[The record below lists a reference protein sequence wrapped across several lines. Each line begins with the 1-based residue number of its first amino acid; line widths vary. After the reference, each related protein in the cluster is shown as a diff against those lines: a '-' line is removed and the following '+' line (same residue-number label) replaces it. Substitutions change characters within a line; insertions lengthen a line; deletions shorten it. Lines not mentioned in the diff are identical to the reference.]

1 MKKGIAGRIA
11 GAFIDSKLTPL
22 LLVAALLVGAFGTL
36 NTPREEE
43 PQIVVPL
50 VDIFIPYP
58 GAAPRE
64 VEERITKPLE
74 KIISQIPGVEYI
86 YSMSRQDFAVV
97 SVRYF
102 VGENMEESLV
112 KLWATILKHMDRK
125 PPGVEFPLLKTTSID
140 DVPVLTLTLWSDRY
154 DAYGLRRVAAELA
167 DEIKKIDN
175 VSEVGIE
182 GGLRRQVRVVL
193 DQAKLE
199 AHGIAPLQVAEQIRS
214 ANRQLT
220 SGSFQRLN
228 AEYIVR
234 TGDFLRSAED
244 VAGLVVGVS
253 GSHPVYLRDVAE
265 VLDGPEEVDNYVF
278 YGIGPAAR
286 AGGGEESGRHGLSG
300 SGADPGEEYP
310 AVTLAVAKRKGS
322 DAMRVS
328 TEVMRKVE
336 ALRGG
341 LIPPDIRIAETR
353 NYGETASEKVVT
365 LLEHLLGA
373 IVAVTIVVGIF
384 LGWRGGLVVFVSVP
398 ITFALT
404 LFVYY
409 LFGYTL
415 NRVTLFAL
423 IFVTGIV
430 VDDSI
435 IIAENI
441 HRHLS
446 MRRLPK
452 LQAALAA
459 ISEVGNPTILATFTV
474 IASVLPMA
482 FVSGLMGP
490 YMSPMPIGASL
501 AMLFSLLVALV
512 GTPWLAYRLLK
523 EHGGE
528 REYRIEDTLTYRFY
542 DRTLAPLLDNP
553 KKAWTT
559 IGVVAALLL
568 ASVSLL
574 FLRAVEVKILPYD
587 NKSEMQVIVD
597 MPEGTTLEQTAR
609 AAKEIAGYLK
619 TVPEVTDY
627 QYYAGTNAPINFNGL
642 VRHYYLRSGPNV
654 ADIQVNLVHK
664 SERGDQSHDIAKRL
678 RPRIQE
684 IARKHGAR
692 VKVAEVPPG
701 PPVLSTLVAEIYG
714 PDYGEQ
720 IELAR
725 KVRDIFDRTD
735 GVVDVDWLV
744 EDDQKVYSLVVDK
757 EKAALRGVDTEQVA
771 LSLRM
776 ALAGAEVDLLR
787 DPAEVEPVAIVL
799 RLSRAA
805 RASLSDLSSVYV
817 RSASN
822 ELIPVADVVRVTETT
837 EEKAIYRKNL
847 QRVVYVTGDVAG
859 AAESP
864 VYAMLDMNKE
874 IAAIELPGGRR
885 IKPLYTRQPFL
896 EEDLAMKWDGEWQIT
911 YEVFRDLGGAF
922 AVVIV
927 IIYFLTIGWFQSFKT
942 PLVMMIAIP
951 LSLVGIIPGHWI
963 HGAFFTATSMIG
975 MIALA
980 GIMVRNSVLI
990 IDFIELR
997 RAAGG
1002 ELRRAVVE
1010 SGAVRTRPILLTAG
1024 TVVIGAI
1031 VILFDPIFEGLA
1043 ISLMWGAFAS
1053 TALTLG
1059 MVPLV
1064 YYMVE
1069 KRKLDK
1075 SGSGNG

>member
-1 MKKGIAGRIA
+1 MKTGIAGRLA
-11 GAFIDSKLTPL
+11 KAFIDSKLTPL
-22 LLVAALLVGAFGTL
+22 LLIAALLVGLFGTL

-50 VDIFIPYP
+50 VDIFVPYR
-58 GAAPRE
+58 GATARE

-74 KIISQIPGVEYI
+74 KIISQIHGVEYI
-86 YSMSRQDFAVV
+86 YSMSRQDFAILT
-97 SVRYF
+97 VRYY
-102 VGENMEESLV
+102 VGEDMEDSLV

-125 PPGVEFPLLKTTSID
+125 PPGVDFPLLKTTSID
-140 DVPVLTLTLWSDRY
+140 DVPVLTLTLWSERY
-154 DAYGLRRVAAELA
+154 DAYQLRRVGAQLAE
-167 DEIKKIDN
+167 EIKKIDN
-175 VSEVGIE
+175 VSEVDIK
-182 GGLRRQVRVVL
+182 GGLKRQVRVIL

-199 AHGIAPLQVAEQIRS
+199 AHRITPIQIS
-214 ANRQLT
+214 QQIQAANQQLT
-220 SGSFQRLN
+220 AGNVQRLN
-228 AEYIVR
+228 REYIVR
-234 TGDFLRSAED
+234 TGEFLEDAED
-244 VAGLVVGVS
+244 VANLVVGVS

-265 VLDGPEEVDNYVF
+265 IQDGPADVDNYVF
-278 YGIGPAAR
+278 FGQGPS
-286 AGGGEESGRHGLSG
+286 GEEKGVDRSQ
-300 SGADPGEEYP
+300 EYP

-322 DAMRVS
+322 DAMRVADQV
-328 TEVMRKVE
+328 TKKIE
-336 ALRGG
+336 ALRRNLLPSGIY
-341 LIPPDIRIAETR
+341 LTETR
-353 NYGETASEKVVT
+353 NYGETASEKVFT

-373 IVAVTIVVGIF
+373 VIAVTIVVGLF
-384 LGWRGGLVVFVSVP
+384 LGWRGGLVVFASVP

-435 IIAENI
+435 IVAENV
-441 HRHLS
+441 HRHFL
-446 MRRLPK
+446 MRRLPP
-452 LQAALAA
+452 LQSAIAA

-523 EHGGE
+523 RGGE
-528 REYRIEDTLTYRFY
+528 EKEYSVEDTLVYRFY
-542 DRTLAPLLDNP
+542 TKTLAPLLDRP
-553 KKAWTT
+553 KRAW
-559 IGVVAALLL
+559 ISIIAVCVLLL
-568 ASVSLL
+568 LSVSFFL
-574 FLRAVEVKILPYD
+574 FRFVEVKILPYD
-587 NKSEMQVIVD
+587 NKSEMQVIID

-609 AAKEIAGYLK
+609 VAKDISAYLK
-619 TVPEVTDY
+619 TVSEVTHY
-627 QYYAGTNAPINFNGL
+627 QYYVGTNAPINFNGL
-642 VRHYYLRSGPNV
+642 VRHYYLREGPTV
-654 ADIQVNLVHK
+654 ADIQVNLVRK
-664 SERGDQSHDIAKRL
+664 GERNDQSHDIAKRL

-684 IARKHGAR
+684 IAAKYGAR

-714 PDYGEQ
+714 PDYEKQ

-725 KVRDIFDRTD
+725 QVRGIFESTE

-744 EDDQKVYSLVVDK
+744 EDDQKLYTLVVDK
-757 EKAALRGVDTEQVA
+757 EKAALRGVNTEQVA
-771 LSLRM
+771 HSLRM
-776 ALAGAEVDLLR
+776 ALSGSQVALLR
-787 DPAEVEPVAIVL
+787 APTEIEPVGIEL
-799 RLSRAA
+799 RLA
-805 RASLSDLSSVYV
+805 RKHRTSVDDLGNVYV
-817 RSASN
+817 RSRSGD
-822 ELIPVADVVRVTETT
+822 LIPVADVVQVRESVED
-837 EEKAIYRKNL
+837 KAIYRKNL

-864 VYAMLDMNKE
+864 IYAMLDMNKKLTE
-874 IAAIELPGGRR
+874 IELPDGHT
-885 IKPLYTRQPFL
+885 IKPLYTHQPFL
-896 EEDLAMKWDGEWQIT
+896 EEQLALKWDGEWQIT

-922 AVVIV
+922 AVVLV
-927 IIYFLTIGWFQSFKT
+927 IIYLLTIGWFQSFKT

-990 IDFIELR
+990 IDFIQLR
-997 RAAGG
+997 RADGSD
-1002 ELRRAVVE
+1002 LKQAVIE

-1031 VILFDPIFEGLA
+1031 VILFDPIFQGLA
-1043 ISLMWGAFAS
+1043 ISLMWGAIAS

-1059 MVPLV
+1059 VVPLV

-1069 KRKLDK
+1069 KRKIVDEEQTDTAK
-1075 SGSGNG
+1075 T

>member
-1 MKKGIAGRIA
+1 LKTGIAGRIA
-11 GAFIDSKLTPL
+11 AAFIDSKLTPL
-22 LLVAALLVGAFGTL
+22 LLIAALLVGAFGTL

-50 VDIFIPYP
+50 VDVFVPYP
-58 GAAPRE
+58 GATARE

-86 YSMSRQDFAVV
+86 YSMSGQGFAVV
-97 SVRYF
+97 SVRYL
-102 VGENMEESLV
+102 VGEDMEDSLV

-154 DAYGLRRVAAELA
+154 DAYGLRRVAAEVA
-167 DEIKKIDN
+167 DEIKNIDN
-175 VSEVGIE
+175 VSEVDIR
-182 GGLRRQVRVVL
+182 GGLRREVRVIL
-193 DQAKLE
+193 DPAKLE
-199 AHGIAPLQVAEQIRS
+199 AHRVTPLQIAQQIKS
-214 ANRQLT
+214 ANQQLT
-220 SGSFQRLN
+220 AGSFQRLN
-228 AEYIVR
+228 EEYIVR
-234 TGDFLRSAED
+234 TGEFLRNAED

-253 GSHPVYLRDVAE
+253 GNHPVYMRDVARIE
-265 VLDGPEEVDNYVF
+265 DGPEEVDNYVF
-278 YGIGPAAR
+278 YGV
-286 AGGGEESGRHGLSG
+286 G
-300 SGADPGEEYP
+300 SAVKEAGADHGEYYSADRGEEYP
-310 AVTLAVAKRKGS
+310 AVTLAVSKRKGS

-328 TEVMRKVE
+328 NEVMRKIS
-336 ALRGG
+336 ALEGW
-341 LIPPDIRIAETR
+341 LLPSDIHVTETR
-353 NYGETASEKVVT
+353 NYGETASEKVIT

-373 IVAVTIVVGIF
+373 IVAVTIVVGLF
-384 LGWRGGLVVFVSVP
+384 LGWRGGLVVFASVP

-435 IIAENI
+435 IVAENV

-452 LQAALAA
+452 LQAAIAA

-523 EHGGE
+523 HHGE
-528 REYRIEDTLTYRFY
+528 EKEYRIEDTRTYRFY
-542 DRTLAPLLDNP
+542 DKTLGPLLDNR
-553 KKAWTT
+553 KRAWTMIWIVT
-559 IGVVAALLL
+559 GLLL
-568 ASVSLL
+568 ASVSL
-574 FLRAVEVKILPYD
+574 FFFRAVEVKILPYD
-587 NKSEMQVIVD
+587 NKSEMQVIID

-609 AAKEIAGYLK
+609 VAKDIAGYLR

-627 QYYAGTNAPINFNGL
+627 QYYVGTNAPINFNGL
-642 VRHYYLRSGPNV
+642 VRHYYLRSGPTV

-664 SERGDQSHDIAKRL
+664 SERGDQSHAIAKRL

-684 IARKHGAR
+684 IGQAYRAR

-714 PDYGEQ
+714 PDYDEQ
-720 IELAR
+720 IALAR
-725 KVRDIFDRTD
+725 RVRDIFERTD

-744 EDDQKVYSLVVDK
+744 EDDQRVYQFTVDK
-757 EKAALRGVDTEQVA
+757 EKAALRGVSTDQIA
-771 LSLRM
+771 MSLRM
-776 ALAGAEVDLLR
+776 ALAGAQADLLH
-787 DPAEVEPVAIVL
+787 DPAEIEPVGIDL
-799 RLSRAA
+799 RLA
-805 RASLSDLSSVYV
+805 RANRASVQDLANVHV
-817 RSASN
+817 RSVTN
-822 ELIPVADVVRVTETT
+822 ELIPIADVVDVRETT

-864 VYAMLDMNKE
+864 IYAMLDMNE
-874 IAAIELPGGRR
+874 DIGDIELPGGGR

-896 EEDLAMKWDGEWQIT
+896 EEELAMKWDGEWQIT

-927 IIYFLTIGWFQSFKT
+927 IIYLLTIGWFQSFKT

-951 LSLVGIIPGHWI
+951 LSLVGIIPGHLI

-997 RAAGG
+997 RRDGG
-1002 ELRRAVVE
+1002 DLKTAVIE
-1010 SGAVRTRPILLTAG
+1010 AGAVRTRPILLTAG

-1031 VILFDPIFEGLA
+1031 VILFDPIFQGLA

-1069 KRKLDK
+1069 RRGVARD
-1075 SGSGNG
+1075 GS